1 MKKLIIEDIKQWE
14 EDAENNRALD
24 NVIQNETKEEGVF

>member
-14 EDAENNRALD
+14 EDAENNRVLD
-24 NVIQNETKEEGVF
+24 NIIQNETNEDGEF